1 MIRFLRQLT
10 NLFAWIQIAISPI
23 LIGLIAGIVFYSYLS
38 KPFGLVLGIAIT
50 TFGLLLGIRWAE
62 KVRKKNGAVEFM
74 SRVNATAELDDRPK
88 VHTKKHNN
96 VSGEEKD

>member
-38 KPFGLVLGIAIT
+38 KPFGLVLGIAVT

-74 SRVNATAELDDRPK
+74 SRVNATTDLDDRLEI
-88 VHTKKHNN
+88 HTKTNHNA
-96 VSGEEKD
+96 SGEEKN